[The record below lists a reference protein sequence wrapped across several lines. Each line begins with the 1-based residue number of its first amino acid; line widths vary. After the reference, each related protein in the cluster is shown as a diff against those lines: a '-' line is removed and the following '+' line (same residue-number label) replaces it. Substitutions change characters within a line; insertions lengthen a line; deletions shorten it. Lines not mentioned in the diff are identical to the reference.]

1 MHERLPASPFNVVER
16 LRARPFGVVAVSSVL
31 LLVVLV
37 AAAGAISV
45 YAETVGTWR
54 SLFFMEQ
61 ALALLVPTVKLLLA
75 ISLAAGVGMVVRSA

>member
-1 MHERLPASPFNVVER
+1 MHERLPTDPFGLVER
-16 LRARPFGVVAVSSVL
+16 LRADPFGVVAVASVL
-31 LLVVLV
+31 ALVVLV

-61 ALALLVPTVKLLLA
+61 TLALLVPTVKALMVV
-75 ISLAAGVGMVVRSA
+75 SLAAGVGMVLQRS